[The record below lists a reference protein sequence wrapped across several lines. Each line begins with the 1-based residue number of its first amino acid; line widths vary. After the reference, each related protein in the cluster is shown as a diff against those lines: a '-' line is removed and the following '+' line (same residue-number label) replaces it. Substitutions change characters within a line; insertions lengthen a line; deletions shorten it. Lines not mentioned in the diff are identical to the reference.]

1 MLYDTILCCF
11 CHHKVYEGTT
21 MKKVLLALLASAAF
35 PAFAASSAIVSN
47 NVHVSFNSDKNGAR
61 NTLTMTSVALDA
73 FPSEL
78 GTPTFWFDASQ
89 TNGWE
94 IAADGT
100 VVRVPSLV
108 GDRYLT
114 SDVTEPGTSWSTWHA
129 GSANQTM
136 QPPYFVSNVAALGG
150 GNAIDFGAQ
159 GSGRGL
165 LFNAVVQSDSSTKSQ
180 LENIGTVVA
189 VYDSTD
195 GGGYFLSGGKRNGMD
210 WGRGYSF
217 TLASSSKGVTDYSN
231 LFVKHTLAAPD
242 AKGMYWQDDLFG
254 AAPNGGL
261 GGQWQVIAYSP
272 NAVLPFSV
280 GLGIGCTA
288 DWYKS
293 YSGGMKIAEMMIFDT
308 VIADDDLHKI
318 SIWLQ
323 NKWFGRSPAGYNAK
337 ACVGTVR
344 AMDPRS
350 GGRNAVVDVT
360 LNRGETLSLESFIGG
375 RAASDG
381 TESDIRVMGEGTLKV
396 RDIRDYNGKVT
407 LAGGKVVFGSRAVPT
422 AETLPRGLFVRFDPS
437 VDASRTDVTENG
449 TNYVRTISNLS
460 PMTFYGDQIVARPE
474 NPSSLGGTPILL
486 SDELGAG
493 LHVMD
498 FGPNGSASGGQGRC
512 LVFATNATMGAD
524 ASLPGVCTLVAVVG
538 AQECGG
544 TLLEGAMFKRSYEYV
559 RPNDSTHTA
568 ALLYP
573 TAVWSGDSPKTI
585 SPQKY
590 GTVYIDGVKCA
601 SNAGYP
607 TPSYH
612 VVALQV
618 PQCYVKSIG
627 RFEGASKWRGGF
639 KLGEMLLF
647 NRPLSETELLDAQ
660 AYLMKKWFGR
670 TLGGYRDATSAAD
683 VQNVVV
689 AAPSEIEVPAGET
702 LHIGKLTARARLEK
716 TGAGTLVVGA
726 GSDTSGVIVREG
738 AVKGETNQPDAPALC
753 ELAVGDA
760 FHLDAGSASRIEFM
774 RGYEDE
780 KKIAYWNDE
789 NFRNYAYQ
797 TSSTSDLRR
806 NPTLTTAAEL
816 NGKPVVDFGAY
827 SDVTDHGLSCYM
839 FLGKP
844 LDSVRSIYMVIGT
857 DNGDRNGGNP
867 IGMYYANNDMFSEWT
882 LGDFSRGTQ
891 KTITLAT
898 PWFSAANSNVKN
910 GEIYIDGEQ
919 KTFDTALPNGGYQL
933 VEVHTRAG
941 ASFSEIGRN
950 LYYYDMG
957 GFTLGELV
965 VYERPLSAREKV
977 ATRNYLLK
985 KWFGKADAEL
995 TPLPEPAQDE
1005 VNVVE
1010 RELTV
1015 DDDVELAVAEPR
1027 AVKRLVGDGTLTK
1040 TAAATLTIED
1050 LSDFSGTLAV
1060 TEGSVKISGRPLAVA
1075 PEMKLEGRI
1084 LHLDAT
1090 QGVSATTNA
1099 DFTVSVNSWTS
1110 LLNDG
1115 WVAVPGVSTG
1125 DSRIHK
1131 PSLMPFELNDLPIV
1145 SMRYY
1150 GWTSGEE
1157 YMLFE
1162 KDGERAQ
1169 LQNIRSAFWVIGS
1182 QEGGGILLG
1191 GGSRAT
1197 PSGGTTHRVWN
1208 RVGATGQP
1216 AGTLA
1221 SQGLIDSTYALDDLY
1236 AWSDWYR
1243 NGEKLES
1250 PTRDGLTGGYDTL
1263 SVTLWPA
1270 TGPSGHRSWNTAS
1283 ADGLAFDGRDLDGED
1298 WRYLRGHQRLGELI
1312 IYDTYMTTEEQLA
1325 TEAYLSVKWGLSQK
1339 CMTNAASVVLAS
1351 GATLVCTNGSQY
1363 VGSVSGSGTVE
1374 GDVAIGRFIAD
1385 GASGGFA
1392 VDGTLTIPE
1401 TPVFEI
1407 RNAVYSGGTLVIPVC
1422 SATACEGAE
1431 NLRGA
1436 TLIGVPELFGA
1447 RAKFANGRL
1456 CVELW
1461 AKGLKMCI
1469 R

>member
-1 MLYDTILCCF
+1 
-11 CHHKVYEGTT
+11 
-21 MKKVLLALLASAAF
+21 MKRLLVSLVPTVTLSLS
-35 PAFAASSAIVSN
+35 FAASSAIVSN
-47 NVHVSFNSDKNGAR
+47 NVQVSFNSDKAGTR
-61 NTLTMTSVALDA
+61 NVLTMTSVALDT

-89 TNGWE
+89 TNGWV

-114 SDVTEPGTSWSTWHA
+114 SDVTEPGTSWSTWYA
-129 GSANQTM
+129 GNANQTM
-136 QPPYFVSNVAALGG
+136 KPPYFVSNVAALGG

-195 GGGYFLSGGKRNGMD
+195 GGGFFLSGGAQRYGMD
-210 WGRGYSF
+210 WGRDFNFITSN
-217 TLASSSKGVTDYSN
+217 KGVTDYSN
-231 LFVKHTLAAPD
+231 LFVKHSLSAPD
-242 AKGMYWQDDLFG
+242 AQGMYWQDDLFG

-261 GGQWQVIAYSP
+261 GGQWQVIAYNP

-288 DWYKS
+288 EWYKS
-293 YSGGMKIAEMMIFDT
+293 YSGGMKIAELLIFDT
-308 VIADDDLHKI
+308 IIADDDLHKI

-337 ACVGTVR
+337 ARVGTVR

-350 GGRNAVVDVT
+350 GGRNAAVDIT
-360 LNRGETLSLESFIGG
+360 LNRGETLNLDSFIGG

-381 TESDIRVMGEGTLKV
+381 TAADIRVMGEGTLKV

-407 LAGGKVVFGSRAVPT
+407 LAGGKAVFESRAVPT

-437 VDASRTDVTENG
+437 VNASRTDATENG
-449 TNYVRTISNLS
+449 TNCVRTLSNLS
-460 PMTFYGDQIVARPE
+460 SMTFYGNQIVARPE
-474 NPSSLGGTPILL
+474 DPSGTGGTPILL

-498 FGPNGSASGGQGRC
+498 FGPNGSAAGGQGRC
-512 LVFATNATMGAD
+512 LVFATNETIGAN
-524 ASLPGVCTLVAVVG
+524 AELPGVCTLVAVVG

-544 TLLEGAMFKRSYEYV
+544 NLIEGVMFRRGYEYV
-559 RPNDSTHTA
+559 RPNDQTHTY
-568 ALLYP
+568 ALLSSSTTY
-573 TAVWSGDSPKTI
+573 WGDSPKAI

-590 GTVYIDGVKCA
+590 GTVYIDGMKCA

-612 VVALQV
+612 VIALQV
-618 PQCYVKSIG
+618 PQCHVKSIG
-627 RFEGASKWRGGF
+627 RFNGASKWRGGF
-639 KLGEMLLF
+639 RLGEMLLF

-716 TGAGTLVVGA
+716 TGAGTLMVGA
-726 GSDTSGVIVREG
+726 GSDTSDVIVREG
-738 AVKGETNQPDAPALC
+738 ALKGETNPPDVTALC
-753 ELAVGDA
+753 EMAVGDA

-774 RGYEDE
+774 RGHEDTQT
-780 KKIAYWNDE
+780 IAYWNDE

-797 TSSTSDLRR
+797 TSSTTDLRR
-806 NPTLTTAAEL
+806 NPTLTTAAAL

-827 SDVTDHGLSCYM
+827 VDVTDHGRSCFM
-839 FLGKP
+839 TLEKS
-844 LDSVRSIYMVIGT
+844 LDSVRSLYMVIGT
-857 DNGDRNGGNP
+857 DDGDRNGGNP
-867 IGMYYANNDMFSEWT
+867 IGMYYADNDMFSAWT
-882 LGDFSRGTQ
+882 LGDFARGTE

-898 PWFSAANSNVKN
+898 PWFSKANNNVKK

-941 ASFSEIGRN
+941 ATFSEIGRSIG
-950 LYYYDMG
+950 YYDMG

-965 VYERPLSAREKV
+965 VYERPLSEREKV

-985 KWFGKADAEL
+985 KWFDKTDSEL
-995 TPLPEPAQDE
+995 TPLPAPTSDE
-1005 VNVVE
+1005 ATVVE
-1010 RELTV
+1010 REMTV
-1015 DDDVELAVAEPR
+1015 DADVTLAVAESR
-1027 AVKRLVGDGTLTK
+1027 AVKSLKGDGTLTK
-1040 TAAATLTIED
+1040 TASATLTFED

-1060 TEGSVKISGRPLAVA
+1060 SEGSVKISGRPLPVA
-1075 PEMKLEGRI
+1075 PEMKAAGRI
-1084 LHLDAT
+1084 LHLDAS

-1099 DFTVSVNSWTS
+1099 DYTVSVNSWTS
-1110 LLNDG
+1110 QLNDG

-1125 DSRIHK
+1125 DSQIHK
-1131 PSLMPFELNDLPIV
+1131 PSLRPFELNGLPIV
-1145 SMRYY
+1145 SMKYH

-1169 LQNIRSAFWVIGS
+1169 LKNICSVFWVIGS

-1197 PSGGTTHRVWN
+1197 QSGGTTHRVWN
-1208 RVGATGQP
+1208 RCSVTGQS
-1216 AGTLA
+1216 AGQVA
-1221 SQGLIDSTYALDDLY
+1221 AHGLIDASLALDDVY

-1243 NGEKLES
+1243 NGEKLAD
-1250 PTRDGLTGGYDTL
+1250 PTKSGLTGGYDTL
-1263 SVTLWPA
+1263 SMALWPV
-1270 TGPSGHRSWNTAS
+1270 TGPSDHRSYNKAS
-1283 ADGLAFDGRDLDGED
+1283 ADGLAFDGRELDGQD
-1298 WRYLRGHQRLGELI
+1298 WRQCRGNQRLGELI

-1325 TEAYLSVKWGLSQK
+1325 TEAYLSAKWGLSQK
-1339 CMTNAASVVLAS
+1339 CPTNAASVVLAS
-1351 GATLVCTNGSQY
+1351 GTTLVCTNGSQY
-1363 VGSVSGSGTVE
+1363 VGSVAGAGTVV
-1374 GDVAIGRFIAD
+1374 GDVTIGRFIAD
-1385 GASGGFA
+1385 GASSGFA

-1422 SATACEGAE
+1422 TATACEGAE

-1436 TLIGVPELFGA
+1436 TLIGVPEIA
-1447 RAKFANGRL
+1447 RAKAKFANGL
-1456 CVELW
+1456 LYVEMC
-1461 AKGLKMCI
+1461 AKGLIMWI
-1469 R
+1469 Q